1 MSSIGITDSDSTT
14 RYLWRGKGREGG
26 GEECTALEFVGER
39 IVGCAEERG
48 FYFTYTLHIHFTYT
62 LYIYTLHIHFTYTLH
77 TLYVLEDL
85 VAVLLEDGLKEL
97 LLLLRVR
104 ATAARALLDPRL
116 EERAPLATFIRRD
129 VEDTHAAH
137 GGRSRVPAFCGEW
150 GQD

>member
-1 MSSIGITDSDSTT
+1 MRSA
-14 RYLWRGKGREGG
+14 RLWSLWGSGLWDVRRRG
-26 GEECTALEFVGER
+26 A
-39 IVGCAEERG
+39 
-48 FYFTYTLHIHFTYT
+48 FTLHTLYIYTLHIHFTYT
-62 LYIYTLHIHFTYTLH
+62 LYIHFTYTLH

-104 ATAARALLDPRL
+104 ATVARALLDPRL
-116 EERAPLATFIRRD
+116 EERAPLGTFIRRD